1 MSGDAV
7 ARDAASRPHLI
18 YLAWGFPPAAKSCT
32 FRMLATAN
40 SFVRAGWDVT
50 VITLEEEV
58 WRHEQGI
65 DLSLLDLVDPR
76 IVIRRVPLYR
86 EDLETDIRR
95 FSQER
100 AARPRD
106 WLKAHRAGDTVDF
119 PEIVYGRWHDA
130 IVEYVREADAARP
143 ADLFLTSASPYT
155 FFAPALDLHRRR
167 GTPFVVDYRDAWA
180 IDILKDRKAFEPD
193 SREGRFEAELLTAAT
208 EAWFVNEQIREA
220 YADLYPQWADRFH
233 VVRNGSDV
241 AAGVEPPP
249 VRLPDP
255 QRGLTFG
262 YLGTMT
268 FDVARITALCE
279 GWRLARERSPLLSR
293 SRLEFRGHLGTGA
306 ARGATAQADVIE
318 RNADLGISYGGPV
331 NKAETGSV
339 YAGWDV
345 LVLCLVGGRFVT
357 SGKVYDY
364 MATGLP
370 IMSVHQWEHAAV
382 EVLSDYPLWIR
393 NEGLDA
399 EDIADAYVAAAQR
412 AVEASIADHE
422 QARAVAQRY
431 ERYAQL
437 APAIA
442 RLSER
447 FGALASAPPAGSAES
462 ARPRSAGE
470 DATQAPDARGQEV
483 LLFHTTPL
491 TPRVSAGIA
500 QIRSAG
506 GRVTLVGPDATERDP
521 DAADEVIEL
530 RRPTAPIQRHETSGK
545 PGQVQRARIIATN
558 LYRKQVLTRVV
569 GKLGLPAMW
578 WMAAEHESDVR
589 AVIDAAS
596 VIGSLDEG
604 AIYLAW
610 NACRLNPYAPTRHG
624 IGPVLECLGL
634 RG

>member
-1 MSGDAV
+1 MA
-7 ARDAASRPHLI
+7 RPHLI

-76 IVIRRVPLYR
+76 IVIRRVPLRR
-86 EDLETDIRR
+86 EDLETDVRR
-95 FSQER
+95 YSQER
-100 AARPRD
+100 AMRPRD

-119 PEIVYGRWHDA
+119 PEVVYGRWHDPV
-130 IVEYVREADAARP
+130 IEYVRQADAERP

-155 FFAPALDLHRRR
+155 FFAPALDLSRRR

-193 SREGRFEAELLTAAT
+193 SREGRIEAELLSRAT
-208 EAWFVNEQIREA
+208 EAWFVNGQIRDA
-220 YADLYPQWADRFH
+220 YAELYPLLADRFH

-255 QRGLTFG
+255 EQGLAFG

-268 FDVARITALCE
+268 FDVARITALCDA
-279 GWRLARERSPLLSR
+279 WRLARSRSPLLAR

-318 RNADLGISYGGPV
+318 RNADIGISYGGPV
-331 NKAETGSV
+331 GKAETGSV

-364 MATGLP
+364 MSTGLP
-370 IMSVHQWEHAAV
+370 IMSVHQWEHAAA
-382 EVLSDYPLWIR
+382 EVLSDYPLWVR
-393 NEGLDA
+393 NESLEV
-399 EDIADAYVAAAQR
+399 EDIADAFVEAAER
-412 AVEASIADHE
+412 AVSASVPDHE
-422 QARAVAQRY
+422 RARTVAQRY

-437 APAIA
+437 APAVE
-442 RLSER
+442 RLSAE
-447 FGALASAPPAGSAES
+447 FGARPAADEPDLPVHVPAPAPAT
-462 ARPRSAGE
+462 P
-470 DATQAPDARGQEV
+470 PDRAHGQHV

-491 TPRVSAGIA
+491 TPRVTAGIA
-500 QIRSAG
+500 EIRAAG
-506 GRVTLVGPDATERDP
+506 GAVTLVGPESTERDP
-521 DAADEVIEL
+521 GLVDAVIEL
-530 RRPTAPIQRHETSGK
+530 RRPTQPILREETREAPGK
-545 PGQVQRARIIATN
+545 LERARIVATN
-558 LYRKQVLTRVV
+558 MYRKRVLSRVV
-569 GKLGLPAMW
+569 RALGLPAMW
-578 WMAAEHESDVR
+578 WMAAERSPEV
-589 AVIDAAS
+589 AEAIEAAS

-604 AIYLAW
+604 AVYLAW
-610 NACRLNPYAPTRHG
+610 NACRANPYAPTRHG
-624 IGPVLECLGL
+624 IGPILESVGL